1 MQSRKPPRAATR
13 VRSSEGA
20 LTCSGSLMFESAV
33 MCASNHEFGADCQPV
48 TGSRRRENKSEQGTI
63 LPVRPHRM
71 DRITV
76 RVGSLLPSAERV
88 TAICIE
94 PRLSEP
100 RLSEAFHDDGYV
112 NHGFRNDDRDEYLS
126 PRALWLCSARN
137 RRVDQIS
144 ALLILPSWLGAPR
157 TPALL

>member
-1 MQSRKPPRAATR
+1 MSSEPIVSRLQAHADVRTRQCNAQSRQAGHIEWT
-13 VRSSEGA
+13 
-20 LTCSGSLMFESAV
+20 GSL
-33 MCASNHEFGADCQPV
+33 P
-48 TGSRRRENKSEQGTI
+48 GS
-63 LPVRPHRM
+63 VR
-71 DRITV
+71 
-76 RVGSLLPSAERV
+76 LLPSAERV
-88 TAICIE
+88 TAICI
-94 PRLSEP
+94 EP

>member
-1 MQSRKPPRAATR
+1 MVEPAWAVAEIATSGNKRAI
-13 VRSSEGA
+13 VRRW
-20 LTCSGSLMFESAV
+20 LVDMSGSLMFESAV

-48 TGSRRRENKSEQGTI
+48 TGSRRRENKSVQGTI

-94 PRLSEP
+94 PPLSH
-100 RLSEAFHDDGYV
+100 AFHDAGDV
-112 NHGFRNDDRDEYLS
+112 N
-126 PRALWLCSARN
+126 
-137 RRVDQIS
+137 
-144 ALLILPSWLGAPR
+144 
-157 TPALL
+157 